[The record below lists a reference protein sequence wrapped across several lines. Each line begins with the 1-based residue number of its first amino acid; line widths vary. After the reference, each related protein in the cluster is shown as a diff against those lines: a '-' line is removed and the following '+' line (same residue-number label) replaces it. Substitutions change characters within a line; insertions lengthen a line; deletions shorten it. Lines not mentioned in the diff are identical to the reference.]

1 MANYRHIL
9 LATDFSKQSEVA
21 ALRAA
26 GLAKHYGARLSVL
39 HVVDYVPP
47 GYVRV
52 DLPDASETRF
62 AERAEKKLADWTKG
76 LGLKVANQWIE
87 VGSTKREIVRIGKDN
102 DVDLIVVGSH
112 GEGGLALLVGST
124 TSGLLNEAA
133 CDVLSVRAKP

>member
-9 LATDFSKQSEVA
+9 LATDFSKPSEVA

-39 HVVDYVPP
+39 HVVNYVPP

-52 DLPDASETRF
+52 DLPEASEAGLT
-62 AERAEKKLADWTKG
+62 ERAEKKLADWTKG

-87 VGSTKREIVRIGKDN
+87 VGSAKREIVRIGKDN

-112 GEGGLALLVGST
+112 GERGLALLVGST
-124 TSGLLNEAA
+124 TSGVLHEAA

>member
-9 LATDFSKQSEVA
+9 LPTDFSKPSEVA

-39 HVVDYVPP
+39 HVVNYVPP

-52 DLPDASETRF
+52 DLPEASEAGLT
-62 AERAEKKLADWTKG
+62 ERAEKKLADWTKG

-87 VGSTKREIVRIGKDN
+87 VGSAKREIVRIGKDN

-112 GEGGLALLVGST
+112 GERGLALLVGST
-124 TSGLLNEAA
+124 TSGVLHEAA

>member
-9 LATDFSKQSEVA
+9 LPTDFSKPSEVA

-39 HVVDYVPP
+39 HVVNYVPP

-52 DLPDASETRF
+52 DLPEASEARLT
-62 AERAEKKLADWTKG
+62 ERAEKKLADWTKG
-76 LGLKVANQWIE
+76 LGLQVANQWIE
-87 VGSTKREIVRIGKDN
+87 VGSAKREIVRIGKDN

-112 GEGGLALLVGST
+112 GEHGLALLVGST
-124 TSGLLNEAA
+124 TSGVLHEAA